1 MHLPNPPNPF
11 SRCRVTATCCRRDS
25 MFGIRYPTAGRTG
38 IQTDTLSTDA
48 FPEAGTSMY
57 VPCKR
62 RGERRYK

>member
-11 SRCRVTATCCRRDS
+11 SRCRVTTTCRWRDS
-25 MFGIRYPTAGRTG
+25 MFGAIHPTAGPAG
-38 IQTDTLSTDA
+38 VPTDTLSAETLIKD
-48 FPEAGTSMY
+48 GTSMY